1 MAKYTAPQ
9 VAGRALIV
17 DRGRLLLVRG
27 DGDGTFWTLPG
38 GRADLG
44 EDIKSCV
51 RREVYEE
58 TGLTVSVGDM
68 YAVSEYY
75 DAAETFHTLQVHF
88 ICAIE
93 SGAVQDGWV
102 DQGGAVE
109 EVRFFTHEELQAVDI
124 VFPNF
129 LRDGA
134 WRDGLGAVR
143 YMGMNLKG
151 IDK

>member
-1 MAKYTAPQ
+1 MAKHTAPQ

-27 DGDGTFWTLPG
+27 DGDGSFWTLPG

-58 TGLTVSVGDM
+58 TGLTITVGDL

-75 DAAETFHTLQVHF
+75 DPVATHHTLQAHF
-88 ICAIE
+88 ICAIAAGE
-93 SGAVQDGWV
+93 IQDSWV
-102 DQGGAVE
+102 DHGGSVE
-109 EVRFFTHEELQAVDI
+109 EVRFFTHAEVMELPI
-124 VFPNF
+124 VFPDF
-129 LRDGA
+129 LRNGE
-134 WRDGLGAVR
+134 WSNGPVPVR
-143 YMGMNLKG
+143 YMGMDIKE
-151 IDK
+151 

>member
-58 TGLTVSVGDM
+58 TGLTVCVGDL

-75 DAAETFHTLQVHF
+75 DPAATHHTMQTHF
-88 ICAIE
+88 ICTIE
-93 SGAVQDGWV
+93 AGTIQDSWI
-102 DQGGAVE
+102 DHGGNVE
-109 EVRFFTHEELQAVDI
+109 EVRFFTHAEVMDLPI
-124 VFPNF
+124 VFPDF
-129 LRDGA
+129 LRNGEWKDGPIP
-134 WRDGLGAVR
+134 VR
-143 YMGMNLKG
+143 YMGMDIKE
-151 IDK
+151 